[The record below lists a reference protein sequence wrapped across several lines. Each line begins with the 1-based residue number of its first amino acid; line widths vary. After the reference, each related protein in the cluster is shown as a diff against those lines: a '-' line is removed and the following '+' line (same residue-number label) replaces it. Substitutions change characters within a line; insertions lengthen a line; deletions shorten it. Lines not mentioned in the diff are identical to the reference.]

1 MLKISHLQ
9 KHYRGFSLDCSM
21 EVQPGMITG
30 LIGRNGSGKSTT
42 FKALLGLIHPDGG
55 EIEVFGKKAEELKP
69 EDKQKLGVV
78 FADSGFSMYLTAA
91 GVANIMKSI
100 YPDFDRDE
108 FLQQCRRFNLPTDKK
123 IKEFST
129 GMKAKFKVLAALS
142 HKAELLIL
150 DEPTVGLDVIARD
163 EVLNMLR
170 EYMEENESS
179 SILISSHISS
189 DLESLC
195 DDFYMIH
202 AGKIILHED
211 TDVLLSDYAVLKVSE
226 EEYEKLDQQ
235 YLIKIRKEAYGYRCL
250 TNQKQ
255 FYMENYPD
263 VVIENGKIDDL
274 VVMMAGSG
282 SVSFATGYFTIVTAI
297 FAITTISYDEFDNGL
312 AFLMTLPVTRK
323 QYVAEKYLLGAGLTA
338 VAWGIATITGVICK
352 GVAELQGCLSE
363 TIIGS
368 LIYIPLALLMLAV
381 SLPLVIHFGAEKGR
395 YIAMVMWA
403 IIFAVVYI
411 LIKTMGLSA
420 DAVDAWLNGLNR
432 GMVLVG
438 VVLFTVIVYMGS
450 FGIGVRLM
458 EKKEF

>member
-9 KHYRGFSLDCSM
+9 KNYRGFSLDCSM

-55 EIEVFGKKAEELKP
+55 EIKVFGKKAEELKP

-78 FADSGFSMYLTAA
+78 FADSGFSMYLTAE

-100 YPDFDRDE
+100 YPDFDRE
-108 FLQQCRRFNLPTDKK
+108 KFLQQCRRFNLPTDKK
-123 IKEFST
+123 IKEFSA

-274 VVMMAGSG
+274 VVMMEEQ
-282 SVSFATGYFTIVTAI
+282 V
-297 FAITTISYDEFDNGL
+297 
-312 AFLMTLPVTRK
+312 
-323 QYVAEKYLLGAGLTA
+323 
-338 VAWGIATITGVICK
+338 
-352 GVAELQGCLSE
+352 
-363 TIIGS
+363 
-368 LIYIPLALLMLAV
+368 
-381 SLPLVIHFGAEKGR
+381 
-395 YIAMVMWA
+395 
-403 IIFAVVYI
+403 
-411 LIKTMGLSA
+411 
-420 DAVDAWLNGLNR
+420 
-432 GMVLVG
+432 
-438 VVLFTVIVYMGS
+438 
-450 FGIGVRLM
+450 
-458 EKKEF
+458 

>member
-1 MLKISHLQ
+1 
-9 KHYRGFSLDCSM
+9 M

-78 FADSGFSMYLTAA
+78 FADSGFSMYLTAV

-189 DLESLC
+189 DLEGLC
-195 DDFYMIH
+195 DDIYMIH
-202 AGKIILHED
+202 EGRIIFHED
-211 TDVLLSDYAVLKVSE
+211 TDVLLNQYGLLKVDEKQFE
-226 EEYEKLDQQ
+226 ELDKR
-235 YLIKIRKEAYGYRCL
+235 YLLKKRKEHYGYACL
-250 TNQKQ
+250 TKEKQ
-255 FYMENYPD
+255 YYIENYPD
-263 VVIENGKIDDL
+263 IVV
-274 VVMMAGSG
+274 
-282 SVSFATGYFTIVTAI
+282 
-297 FAITTISYDEFDNGL
+297 
-312 AFLMTLPVTRK
+312 
-323 QYVAEKYLLGAGLTA
+323 
-338 VAWGIATITGVICK
+338 
-352 GVAELQGCLSE
+352 
-363 TIIGS
+363 
-368 LIYIPLALLMLAV
+368 
-381 SLPLVIHFGAEKGR
+381 EKGTVDEL
-395 YIAMVMWA
+395 IAMM
-403 IIFAVVYI
+403 
-411 LIKTMGLSA
+411 
-420 DAVDAWLNGLNR
+420 
-432 GMVLVG
+432 
-438 VVLFTVIVYMGS
+438 
-450 FGIGVRLM
+450 IGGNEL
-458 EKKEF
+458 

>member
-1 MLKISHLQ
+1 MHIIINNSSMVPIYEQIIDQIKTAIIRGELQPDTVLPSVRSLSKELKISALTVKKAYDNLEEEGFTVTVHGKGTYVAATNKNLMREEQLKEVEHDLEQAIMKGRRCGLNDEEIRNLFEMIMEDLDMLKISHLQ

-195 DDFYMIH
+195 DNFYMIH

-274 VVMMAGSG
+274 VVMMEEQ
-282 SVSFATGYFTIVTAI
+282 V
-297 FAITTISYDEFDNGL
+297 
-312 AFLMTLPVTRK
+312 
-323 QYVAEKYLLGAGLTA
+323 
-338 VAWGIATITGVICK
+338 
-352 GVAELQGCLSE
+352 
-363 TIIGS
+363 
-368 LIYIPLALLMLAV
+368 
-381 SLPLVIHFGAEKGR
+381 
-395 YIAMVMWA
+395 
-403 IIFAVVYI
+403 
-411 LIKTMGLSA
+411 
-420 DAVDAWLNGLNR
+420 
-432 GMVLVG
+432 
-438 VVLFTVIVYMGS
+438 
-450 FGIGVRLM
+450 
-458 EKKEF
+458 

>member
-1 MLKISHLQ
+1 MHIIINNSSMVPIYEQIIDQIKSAIIRGELQPDTVLPSVRSLSKELKISALTVKKAYDNLEEEGFTVTVHGKGTYVAATNKNLMREEQLKEVEHDLEQAIMKGRRCGLNDEEIRNLFEMIMEDLDMLKIRHLQ
-9 KHYRGFSLDCSM
+9 KNYRGFSLDCSM

-100 YPDFDRDE
+100 YPDFDRE
-108 FLQQCRRFNLPTDKK
+108 KFLQQCRRFNLPTDKK
-123 IKEFST
+123 FKEFST

-211 TDVLLSDYAVLKVSE
+211 TDVLLSDYAVLKVAE

-274 VVMMAGSG
+274 VVMM
-282 SVSFATGYFTIVTAI
+282 
-297 FAITTISYDEFDNGL
+297 E
-312 AFLMTLPVTRK
+312 
-323 QYVAEKYLLGAGLTA
+323 
-338 VAWGIATITGVICK
+338 
-352 GVAELQGCLSE
+352 
-363 TIIGS
+363 
-368 LIYIPLALLMLAV
+368 
-381 SLPLVIHFGAEKGR
+381 
-395 YIAMVMWA
+395 
-403 IIFAVVYI
+403 
-411 LIKTMGLSA
+411 
-420 DAVDAWLNGLNR
+420 
-432 GMVLVG
+432 
-438 VVLFTVIVYMGS
+438 
-450 FGIGVRLM
+450 
-458 EKKEF
+458 